1 MVVDHPP
8 FFCYPIWLCHND
20 SGIIMLATI
29 FLDGVHFIVRLE
41 MSSSSNE
48 DRMQE

>member
-8 FFCYPIWLCHND
+8 FFWYQSWLRQND

-29 FLDGVHFIVRLE
+29 FFDGIHFIVQLE